1 METWRAPSKAFAS
14 KKMINNLSVNARLFA
29 LVSFLSLVSVVV
41 GVVGLR
47 GMSTTLQGL
56 QTVYDD
62 RVVPLRDLKVIADMY
77 AVNIVDTS
85 HKVRNGNM
93 SWEEARKSLAQAETT
108 IQAKWQN
115 YKGTF
120 LVDQEKKLVAEIEP
134 MLLGTQVQLEQLRD
148 ILKREDLQAIAEFTK
163 TALYPSIDPI
173 SGKFSELIEVQL
185 DVARDEYES
194 GRSAYNFSRVMSLVL
209 LVAGTLLGLTAAV
222 LIVRSVVR
230 PLQDVQQVVSSVAQ
244 SFDYS
249 QRVRVTQNDEV
260 GQTAKAFNQL
270 LQAQQDA
277 IAEVNQVVTHLA
289 NGQLDRRVTSELRGD
304 LAVMKNAI
312 NRSMQSVQTTMQ
324 GFNGLTAALA
334 SGDFSYRVQHDD
346 IQGEFK
352 QSLSQAMTSM
362 RDMESMIGDIGSVM
376 GAVAQGNLSNRV
388 AVQGQGDLERL
399 KNNIN
404 TSLDALAQALQAVH
418 QIARQVATAANQT
431 SHAIGQISDGAQNQ
445 THAISQVATAVR
457 HTSESVSDVSRNTS
471 VASQKSRES
480 MDLMRNGMLK
490 MEQMVQVVNAI
501 ASHSEKI
508 SKITEVIESIA
519 NKTNLL
525 SLNAA
530 IEAARAGEHG
540 KGFSVVAEEVG
551 KLAANSAESSQ
562 EIARLVQ
569 HAVAETARAVETV
582 TEVSQG
588 MGQIERGSK
597 ETDQMLQRISAALEQ
612 QSSAVEEINSNLGSL
627 DRIARS
633 NASASEE
640 MTATVVELSKLA
652 DQSRTE
658 VERFNC

>member
-1 METWRAPSKAFAS
+1 M
-14 KKMINNLSVNARLFA
+14 MNNMSVNIRLFA
-29 LVSFLSLVSVVV
+29 LVVFLSLVSVVV

-56 QTVYDD
+56 QSVYDD

-93 SWEEARKSLAQAETT
+93 SWDEARKSLAQAEST
-108 IQAKWQN
+108 IQDKWKS
-115 YKGTF
+115 YKATY
-120 LVDQEKKLVAEIEP
+120 LVEQEKKLVAEIEP
-134 MLLGTQVQLEQLRD
+134 MLLSTQQQLDRLRD
-148 ILKREDLQAIAEFTK
+148 ILQREDLPAIAEFTK

-185 DVARDEYES
+185 DVAKDEYEN
-194 GRSAYNFSRVMSLVL
+194 GRSAYDLSRLTSLVL
-209 LVAGTLLGLTAAV
+209 LVAGTVLGLLAAV

-230 PLQDVQQVVSSVAQ
+230 PLQQVQQVVTDVARN
-244 SFDYS
+244 FDYS
-249 QRVRVTQNDEV
+249 RRVQVTQNDEV
-260 GQTAKAFNQL
+260 GQTAQAFNRL
-270 LQAQQDA
+270 LQAQQEA
-277 IAEVNQVVTHLA
+277 IAEVNAVVMHLA
-289 NGQLDRRVTSELRGD
+289 NGRLDQRVTTALHGD

-312 NRSMQSVQTTMQ
+312 NQSIQSVQTTMQ

-334 SGDFSYRVQHDD
+334 AGDFSYHVAHDD
-346 IQGEFK
+346 IHGEFK
-352 QSLSQAMTSM
+352 QSLDQAMQSM
-362 RDMESMIGDIGSVM
+362 RDMERMIGDIGHVM

-388 AVQGQGDLERL
+388 TVQGHGDLEHL

-404 TSLDALAQALQAVH
+404 TSLDALARALQSVH

-431 SHAIGQISDGAQNQ
+431 SHAIGLISDGAQNQ

-457 HTSESVSDVSRNTS
+457 HTSESVADVSRNTS

-480 MDLMRNGMLK
+480 MDLMRDGMLK
-490 MEQMVQVVNAI
+490 MEQMVEVVNAI

-508 SKITEVIESIA
+508 NKITEVIEGIA

-569 HAVAETARAVETV
+569 HAVAETARAVNTV

-588 MGQIERGSK
+588 MGQIERGSR

-612 QSSAVEEINSNLGSL
+612 QSTAVEEINSNLGSL

-640 MTATVVELSKLA
+640 MTASVVELSKLA
-652 DQSRTE
+652 DQSRSE
-658 VERFNC
+658 VERFTC

>member
-1 METWRAPSKAFAS
+1 M
-14 KKMINNLSVNARLFA
+14 MNNMSVNIRLFA
-29 LVSFLSLVSVVV
+29 LVVFLSLVSVVV

-56 QTVYDD
+56 QSVYDD

-93 SWEEARKSLAQAETT
+93 SWDEARKSLAQAEST
-108 IQAKWQN
+108 IQDKWKS
-115 YKGTF
+115 YKATY
-120 LVDQEKKLVAEIEP
+120 LVEQEKKLVAEIEP
-134 MLLGTQVQLEQLRD
+134 MLLSTQQQLDRLRD
-148 ILKREDLQAIAEFTK
+148 ILQREDLPAIAEFTK

-185 DVARDEYES
+185 DVAKDEYEN
-194 GRSAYNFSRVMSLVL
+194 GRSAYDLSRLTSLVL
-209 LVAGTLLGLTAAV
+209 LVAGTVLGLLAAV

-230 PLQDVQQVVSSVAQ
+230 PLQQVQQVVTDVARN
-244 SFDYS
+244 FDYS
-249 QRVRVTQNDEV
+249 RRVQVTQNDEV
-260 GQTAKAFNQL
+260 GQTAQAFNRL
-270 LQAQQDA
+270 LQAQQEA
-277 IAEVNQVVTHLA
+277 IAEVNAVVTHLA
-289 NGQLDRRVTSELRGD
+289 NGRLDQRVTTALHGD

-312 NRSMQSVQTTMQ
+312 NQSIQSVQTTMQ

-334 SGDFSYRVQHDD
+334 AGDFSYHVAHDD
-346 IQGEFK
+346 IHGEFK
-352 QSLSQAMTSM
+352 QSLDQAMQSM
-362 RDMESMIGDIGSVM
+362 RDMERMIGDIGHVM

-388 AVQGQGDLERL
+388 TVQGHGDLEHL

-404 TSLDALAQALQAVH
+404 TSLDALARALQSVH

-431 SHAIGQISDGAQNQ
+431 SHAIGLISDGAQNQ

-457 HTSESVSDVSRNTS
+457 HTSESVADVSRNTS

-480 MDLMRNGMLK
+480 MDLMRDGMLK
-490 MEQMVQVVNAI
+490 MEQMVEVVNAI

-508 SKITEVIESIA
+508 NKITEVIEGIA

-569 HAVAETARAVETV
+569 HAVAETARAVNTV

-588 MGQIERGSK
+588 MGQIERGSR

-612 QSSAVEEINSNLGSL
+612 QSTAVEEINSNLG
-627 DRIARS
+627 
-633 NASASEE
+633 ASTVLPA
-640 MTATVVELSKLA
+640 ATLRLRRK
-652 DQSRTE
+652 
-658 VERFNC
+658 